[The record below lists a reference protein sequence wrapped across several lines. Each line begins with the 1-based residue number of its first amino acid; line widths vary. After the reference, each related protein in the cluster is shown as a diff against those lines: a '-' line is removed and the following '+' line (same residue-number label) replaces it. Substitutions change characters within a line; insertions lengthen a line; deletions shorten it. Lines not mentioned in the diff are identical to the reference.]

1 MRMQSP
7 EVERGLCR
15 SIGSGGLGGRACAAS
30 RLSAP
35 ASRIS
40 EMALECSTDQ
50 ATTSHKNRSLFLI
63 FGDQWSM
70 SNVSPN
76 LSLSG
81 LRFFAAGD
89 QTETAMNI
97 IIGNREA

>member
-1 MRMQSP
+1 
-7 EVERGLCR
+7 
-15 SIGSGGLGGRACAAS
+15 
-30 RLSAP
+30 
-35 ASRIS
+35 
-40 EMALECSTDQ
+40 
-50 ATTSHKNRSLFLI
+50 
-63 FGDQWSM
+63 M